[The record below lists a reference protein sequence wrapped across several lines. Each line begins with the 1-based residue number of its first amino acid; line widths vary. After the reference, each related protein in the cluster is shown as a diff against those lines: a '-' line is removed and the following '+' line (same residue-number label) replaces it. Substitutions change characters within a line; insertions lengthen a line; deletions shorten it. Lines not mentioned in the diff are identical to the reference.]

1 MVMVPIFVIF
11 APRMLWGFCP
21 WTGGCVGIHT
31 CTHACACMRACTHKH
46 AYITGHYQII
56 HMCGCM
62 CVCWGVCIYIYIY
75 IRELYSIHKYK
86 ILECV
91 VYVQRTYVSAVGF
104 EPCQGP
110 MTRLHHPPVPN
121 TWPCSRPQEKALRQ
135 WQKDVFVA
143 SPPRLGRVIGTC
155 KLGL

>member
-1 MVMVPIFVIF
+1 MGLLSVDRRLCRYTYM
-11 APRMLWGFCP
+11 
-21 WTGGCVGIHT
+21 H
-31 CTHACACMRACTHKH
+31 ACMRVHACMY
-46 AYITGHYQII
+46 AQACVHYRTLPN
-56 HMCGCM
+56 HTYVWLYVCVLGCM
-62 CVCWGVCIYIYIY
+62 HIYIY